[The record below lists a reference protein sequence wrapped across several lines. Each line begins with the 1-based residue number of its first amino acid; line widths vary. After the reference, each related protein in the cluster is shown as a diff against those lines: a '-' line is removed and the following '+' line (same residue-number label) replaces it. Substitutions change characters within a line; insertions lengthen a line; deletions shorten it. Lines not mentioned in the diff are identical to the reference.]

1 MTGTPFPTPSFCG
14 VIATSA
20 TATRPGT
27 TTRAFSACSTARSGA
42 SPGGGSYYQLAVT
55 KSTDL
60 VTWTEP
66 QLFTPRDLNLNYSS
80 PGNVIR
86 YGDQW
91 LLGTQTYPRPV
102 DNPNAN
108 QNARIF
114 KMASEDL
121 EHWGEPELL
130 RVKGPHVPVSEMGRM
145 IDAYFFPDKDHPHK
159 WWCGFKQNGMGLA
172 YTYDFETWTYYDK
185 VVAGENVCV
194 LVDREADEYV
204 LIHAPRNGVGI
215 KRSPNLL
222 QWRDLGI
229 WTLGQSKDWPWAR
242 GRLSAGHVL
251 DLRAEPGV
259 GKYVVFYHGSTEE
272 GVREQE
278 THGEVQPG
286 AGLERRSPPL
296 VLARQAGGVAPYRL
310 ALAVQ
315 QYRAGT
321 GDTLGNG
328 VPGISKPSA
337 SGLRR
342 CAAPMSE
349 PRPRAILFD
358 LDDTILEYDG
368 SADRVWALSG
378 RRVCWR
384 HGWTRHRAVH
394 GSHQ

>member
-1 MTGTPFPTPSFCG
+1 MTQEKAKQPKTAIDWDAIPHSVFLWGNRHIGHRDPAGHYHEG
-14 VIATSA
+14 VF
-20 TATRPGT
+20 RVFYGQVRREPG
-27 TTRAFSACSTARSGA
+27 RRV
-42 SPGGGSYYQLAVT
+42 YYQLAVT

-102 DNPNAN
+102 DDPGAN

-114 KMASEDL
+114 KMASDDL
-121 EHWGEPELL
+121 EHWSEPELL

-159 WWCGFKQNGMGLA
+159 WWCGFKQNGMGLS

-215 KRSPNLL
+215 KRSPRTSCSGAT
-222 QWRDLGI
+222 WASGRWDRAKTGR
-229 WTLGQSKDWPWAR
+229 GAR

-259 GKYVVFYHGSTEE
+259 GKYVLFYHGSTEE

-278 THGEVQPG
+278 THGE
-286 AGLERRSPPL
+286 SS
-296 VLARQAGGVAPYRL
+296 L
-310 ALAVQ
+310 ALAWS
-315 QYRAGT
+315 
-321 GDTLGNG
+321 DDLIHWSW
-328 VPGISKPSA
+328 PG
-337 SGLRR
+337 
-342 CAAPMSE
+342 
-349 PRPRAILFD
+349 RPAR
-358 LDDTILEYDG
+358 
-368 SADRVWALSG
+368 
-378 RRVCWR
+378 
-384 HGWTRHRAVH
+384 
-394 GSHQ
+394 

>member
-1 MTGTPFPTPSFCG
+1 MAQTEAKKPKTAIDWDAIPHSVFLWGNRHIGHRDPAGHYHEG
-14 VIATSA
+14 VF
-20 TATRPGT
+20 RVFYGQVRREPG
-27 TTRAFSACSTARSGA
+27 RRV
-42 SPGGGSYYQLAVT
+42 YYQLAVT

-102 DNPNAN
+102 DDPTAN

-114 KMASEDL
+114 KMASDDL

-159 WWCGFKQNGMGLA
+159 WWCGFKQNGMGLS

-259 GKYVVFYHGSTEE
+259 GKYVMFYHGSTEE

-278 THGEVQPG
+278 THGE
-286 AGLERRSPPL
+286 SS
-296 VLARQAGGVAPYRL
+296 L
-310 ALAVQ
+310 ALAWS
-315 QYRAGT
+315 
-321 GDTLGNG
+321 DDLLHWSW
-328 VPGISKPSA
+328 PGKQA
-337 SGLRR
+337 SR
-342 CAAPMSE
+342 
-349 PRPRAILFD
+349 
-358 LDDTILEYDG
+358 T
-368 SADRVWALSG
+368 
-378 RRVCWR
+378 
-384 HGWTRHRAVH
+384 
-394 GSHQ
+394 